1 MVPDRNLKIDPL
13 DERSAVPQTPVMDFT
28 KASAGN
34 KIFLALF
41 IVGLVAAGVGA
52 LVTYRNT
59 GAESDALAE
68 HGVRADADVVSVSE
82 VVGAEEVS
90 RLRVSYD
97 PPGERFLDFAEV
109 TDCSRARYEQ
119 GVGTVRVVYLP
130 DDPNVIRLEA
140 CEDSF
145 DDNILPG
152 IIGVALLL
160 VAALAMWRLRRLW
173 RAEADTT

>member
-1 MVPDRNLKIDPL
+1 
-13 DERSAVPQTPVMDFT
+13 MDFT

-59 GAESDALAE
+59 GAESDVLDQR
-68 HGVRADADVVSVSE
+68 GVRADADVVSVSQ
-82 VVGAEEVS
+82 VTGAEEVS

-97 PPGERFLDFAEV
+97 PPGERFLEFAEV
-109 TDCSRARYEQ
+109 TDCSGARYEQ
-119 GVGTVRVVYLP
+119 GVETVRVVYLP
-130 DDPNVIRLEA
+130 DDPSVIRLEA

-145 DDNILPG
+145 DDNTLPG
-152 IIGVALLL
+152 IIGVVLLL

-173 RAEADTT
+173 QADADPT